1 MDLQSEMI
9 PNVDGLAYVGGE
21 WDASKYAP
29 FDVDKDKIIL
39 SVCDPNLNISEK
51 TYTTKEPSR
60 IIKKQ
65 LELKGLWKPTKNS
78 KQTEISY
85 KANST
90 SLTVYCQHGQ
100 PVEITLI
107 NLPQ

>member
-1 MDLQSEMI
+1 MLDQLLKCFHI
-9 PNVDGLAYVGGE
+9 FRFHKGLNLCFFQMVMYRN
-21 WDASKYAP
+21 DN
-29 FDVDKDKIIL
+29 DKIIL